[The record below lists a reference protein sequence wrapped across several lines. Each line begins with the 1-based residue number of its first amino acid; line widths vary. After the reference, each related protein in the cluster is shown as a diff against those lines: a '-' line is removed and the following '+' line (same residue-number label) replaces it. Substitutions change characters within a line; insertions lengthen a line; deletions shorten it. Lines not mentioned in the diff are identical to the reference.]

1 MMKILRTLIVM
12 AMLAV
17 GAGSA
22 QAADVAAAQAL
33 VQSALNEGVG
43 TFASGRTY
51 PLEERTRLLDGLLR
65 RHTEP
70 SLLSAAV
77 LGRYWAKL
85 TPEEQSAFSERLM
98 QFLVSSYVGM
108 LTDAETGITF
118 QVGAGEDL
126 GNRVRVPAEVTR
138 SLPGSVPTPVGWEVA
153 FTPDGRPAIV
163 DLTADGVSL
172 IRAMREDFGSVL
184 RASGGKIDPLME
196 ALQRKIDANNQS
208 NLAPISKN

>member
-1 MMKILRTLIVM
+1 MKILRTLIVL

-22 QAADVAAAQAL
+22 RAADVAAAQAL
-33 VQSALNEGVG
+33 VESALNEGVG

-51 PLEERTRLLDGLLR
+51 PLEERTRLLDALLR
-65 RHTEP
+65 HHTEP

-77 LGRYWAKL
+77 LGRFWGKL
-85 TPEEQSAFSERLM
+85 TPEEQTAFSERLL

-108 LTDAETGITF
+108 LTEAESGITF
-118 QVGAGEDL
+118 RVGAGEDL
-126 GNRVRVPAEVTR
+126 GNRVRIFSEVTR
-138 SLPGSVPTPVGWEVA
+138 SIPGAVPSPVGWEVA
-153 FTPDGRPAIV
+153 FTPDGRPGIV

-184 RASGGKIDPLME
+184 RASGGKIEPLME
-196 ALQRKIDANNQS
+196 ALQRKIEANNQA
-208 NLAPISKN
+208 NLAPTSGN

>member
-1 MMKILRTLIVM
+1 MKILRTLIVV

-33 VQSALNEGVG
+33 VQSALSEGVG

-77 LGRYWAKL
+77 LGRFWGKL
-85 TPEEQSAFSERLM
+85 TPEEQSAFSERLL

-108 LTDAETGITF
+108 LTDAESGITF

-126 GNRVRVPAEVTR
+126 GNRVRIPAEVTR

-153 FTPDGRPAIV
+153 FTPDGRPGIV
-163 DLTADGVSL
+163 DLSADGVSL

-184 RASGGKIDPLME
+184 RASGGKIEPLME
-196 ALQRKIDANNQS
+196 ALQRKIDANNIANAS
-208 NLAPISKN
+208 PTSGN

>member
-1 MMKILRTLIVM
+1 MKILRTLIVV

-22 QAADVAAAQAL
+22 RAADVATAQAL
-33 VQSALNEGVG
+33 VQSALSEGVG

-77 LGRYWAKL
+77 LGRFWGKL
-85 TPEEQSAFSERLM
+85 TPEEQSAFSERLL

-108 LTDAETGITF
+108 LTDAESGITF

-126 GNRVRVPAEVTR
+126 GNRVRIPAEVTR
-138 SLPGSVPTPVGWEVA
+138 SLPGAVPTPVGWEVA
-153 FTPDGRPAIV
+153 FTPDGRPGIV
-163 DLTADGVSL
+163 DLSADGVSL

-184 RASGGKIDPLME
+184 RASGGKIEPLME
-196 ALQRKIDANNQS
+196 ALQRKIDANN
-208 NLAPISKN
+208 LANASPTSGN

>member
-1 MMKILRTLIVM
+1 MKILRTLIVL

-33 VQSALNEGVG
+33 VQSALEEGVG

-51 PLEERTRLLDGLLR
+51 PLEERTRLLDALLR

-77 LGRYWAKL
+77 LGRFWGKL
-85 TPEEQSAFSERLM
+85 TPEEQSAFSERLL

-108 LTDAETGITF
+108 LTEAESGITF

-138 SLPGSVPTPVGWEVA
+138 SLPGAVPSPVGWEVA
-153 FTPDGRPAIV
+153 FTPDGRPGIV

-184 RASGGKIDPLME
+184 RASGGKIEPLME
-196 ALQRKIDANNQS
+196 ALQRKIDANN
-208 NLAPISKN
+208 LANATPTSGN

>member
-1 MMKILRTLIVM
+1 MKILRTLIVV

-22 QAADVAAAQAL
+22 RAADVAVAQAL

-77 LGRYWAKL
+77 LGRFWGKL
-85 TPEEQSAFSERLM
+85 TPEEQSAFSERLL

-108 LTDAETGITF
+108 LTDAESGITF

-126 GNRVRVPAEVTR
+126 GNRVRIPAEVTR
-138 SLPGSVPTPVGWEVA
+138 SLPGAVPTPVGWEVA
-153 FTPDGRPAIV
+153 FTPDGRPGIV
-163 DLTADGVSL
+163 DLSADGVSL

-184 RASGGKIDPLME
+184 RASGGKIEPLME
-196 ALQRKIDANNQS
+196 ALQRKIDANNIANAS
-208 NLAPISKN
+208 PTSGN

>member
-1 MMKILRTLIVM
+1 MKILRTLIVV

-22 QAADVAAAQAL
+22 RAADVAAAQAL

-77 LGRYWAKL
+77 LGRFWGKL
-85 TPEEQSAFSERLM
+85 TPEEQSAFSERLL

-108 LTDAETGITF
+108 LTDAESGITF

-126 GNRVRVPAEVTR
+126 GNRVRIPAEVTR

-153 FTPDGRPAIV
+153 FTPDGRPGIV
-163 DLTADGVSL
+163 DLSADGVSL

-184 RASGGKIDPLME
+184 RASGGKIEPLME
-196 ALQRKIDANNQS
+196 ALQRKIDANNIANAS
-208 NLAPISKN
+208 PTSGN